1 MPKFIKS
8 IILFKP
14 FVSTSAAC
22 HPVTHANSLS
32 CFLLHHFD
40 GYPWQPPFLI
50 LFEGE
55 KLLAE
60 GAVDSAHLDSDFG
73 V

>member
-1 MPKFIKS
+1 MQTTCR
-8 IILFKP
+8 LY
-14 FVSTSAAC
+14 
-22 HPVTHANSLS
+22 HL
-32 CFLLHHFD
+32 D